1 MASADPHAPG
11 STPCS
16 PRKTQNEIRFPHHPH
31 FDPQAPPNQASLA
44 ATRVPK
50 EVENQ
55 IAVDYQIFDR
65 RPNDTGLLIPGD
77 RGDQARLGRPPYLA
91 AADGAFYS
99 GKNEAAA
106 KAKGVKR
113 LRWVGLGVISDNL
126 NSIVVNTANL

>member
-1 MASADPHAPG
+1 MPGQVRLLAVGRRRAP
-11 STPCS
+11 S
-16 PRKTQNEIRFPHHPH
+16 PPRLCGPDAHVPANVAH
-31 FDPQAPPNQASLA
+31 
-44 ATRVPK
+44 TRVASP
-50 EVENQ
+50 
-55 IAVDYQIFDR
+55 AA
-65 RPNDTGLLIPGD
+65 PLS
-77 RGDQARLGRPPYLA
+77 